1 MENAEGGNQ
10 PYVSP
15 TQINSKPAML
25 FIADATRDSPN
36 NPVVGL
42 VDQVPPLWWTTPK
55 PGHHVT
61 SPHFVTFMAVLL
73 TGLSLTILTI
83 YHLEAVERDT
93 TAPKA
98 ARTSLPGSARFP

>member
-1 MENAEGGNQ
+1 M
-10 PYVSP
+10 
-15 TQINSKPAML
+15 
-25 FIADATRDSPN
+25 
-36 NPVVGL
+36 VGL

>member
-1 MENAEGGNQ
+1 
-10 PYVSP
+10 
-15 TQINSKPAML
+15 ML